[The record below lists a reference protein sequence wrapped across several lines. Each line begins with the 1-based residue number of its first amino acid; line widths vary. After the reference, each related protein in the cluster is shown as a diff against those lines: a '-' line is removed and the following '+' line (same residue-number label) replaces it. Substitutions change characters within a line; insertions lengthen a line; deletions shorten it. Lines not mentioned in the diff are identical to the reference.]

1 MTDVN
6 KLWSIIKSVL
16 IIIGLFL
23 LYNIPSFFLALEQ
36 PVLLWGSGIVII
48 GLLIWVAIKSGYFNS
63 QGKLLTSYNLKW
75 VLGAFV
81 AGRFLAVIF
90 TSLMG
95 EVSKND
101 VAIQEMTKN
110 LPIGSLFMLLCLLAP
125 IGEEIIFRGAIL
137 NSISPLKENPTK
149 VRQLMG
155 LLVSSL
161 LFSSVHLSSNVMG
174 FLMYASLGALMGL
187 VYLKTKR
194 LECAIAVHFLNNFL
208 PFLFLALNN

>member
-63 QGKLLTSYNLKW
+63 RAKLLTSYNLKW

-81 AGRFLAVIF
+81 AVIF
-90 TSLMG
+90 TLLMD
-95 EVSKND
+95 EASKND